1 MVAVILPRR
10 IVEELERRGVDPGS
24 YIVDLLVR
32 SLSLDPMVGVEAHLE
47 LALRYLEEGKRL
59 ADGDPVQA
67 SEKLYKAAEEV
78 VKALAVYYNL
88 DDILGRVAERG
99 RWTVTEL
106 SKAVL
111 RISDKLGEW
120 FRHSWNSAWALHVWG
135 FHEAKFDSEVVRRYL
150 PDIERMVLEARRV
163 TSGIS

>member
-10 IVEELERRGVDPGS
+10 IVEELEGRGVDPES

-67 SEKLYKAAEEV
+67 SGKLYKAGEEV
-78 VKALAVYYNL
+78 VRALAVYYNL

-111 RISDKLGEW
+111 RILDKLGEW
-120 FRHSWNSAWALHVWG
+120 FRYSWSSAWALHVWG

-150 PDIERMVLEARRV
+150 PDIERMVLEARRA

>member
-1 MVAVILPRR
+1 
-10 IVEELERRGVDPGS
+10 VEELGRRGVDPES

-78 VKALAVYYNL
+78 VRALAVYYNL

-135 FHEAKFDSEVVRRYL
+135 FHEAKFDSEVVKRYL

>member
-10 IVEELERRGVDPGS
+10 IVEELGRRGVDPGS
-24 YIVDLLVR
+24 YTVDLLVR

-47 LALRYLEEGKRL
+47 LALRYLEEGRRL

-78 VKALAVYYNL
+78 VRALAVHYNL

-135 FHEAKFDSEVVRRYL
+135 FHEARFDPEVVRRYL
-150 PDIERMVLEARRV
+150 PDIEKMVLEARRV
-163 TSGIS
+163 TGGIS

>member
-1 MVAVILPRR
+1 LLMVT
-10 IVEELERRGVDPGS
+10 
-24 YIVDLLVR
+24 
-32 SLSLDPMVGVEAHLE
+32 
-47 LALRYLEEGKRL
+47 
-59 ADGDPVQA
+59 PVQA

-78 VKALAVYYNL
+78 VRTLTTYYNL
-88 DDILGRVAERG
+88 DDVLGRVAERG
-99 RWTVTEL
+99 RWTATEL

-120 FRHSWNSAWALHVWG
+120 FRHSWSSAWALHVWG

>member
-10 IVEELERRGVDPGS
+10 IVEELERRGVDPES

-47 LALRYLEEGKRL
+47 LALRCLEEGKRL

-78 VKALAVYYNL
+78 VRALAVYYNL
-88 DDILGRVAERG
+88 DDILGRVAKRG
-99 RWTVTEL
+99 RWTATEL
-106 SKAVL
+106 SKATL

-120 FRHSWNSAWALHVWG
+120 FRHSWNSA
-135 FHEAKFDSEVVRRYL
+135 
-150 PDIERMVLEARRV
+150 
-163 TSGIS
+163 

>member
-1 MVAVILPRR
+1 MVTP
-10 IVEELERRGVDPGS
+10 
-24 YIVDLLVR
+24 VR
-32 SLSLDPMVGVEAHLE
+32 
-47 LALRYLEEGKRL
+47 
-59 ADGDPVQA
+59 A
-67 SEKLYKAAEEV
+67 SGKLYKAEEEV
-78 VKALAVYYNL
+78 VRALAVYYNL

-99 RWTVTEL
+99 RWTAAEL
-106 SKAVL
+106 PKAAL

-120 FRHSWNSAWALHVWG
+120 FRYSWSSAWALHVWG